1 MTGRC
6 NNDGRFQIMQLNIKH
21 YQQLLTLDHY
31 TPETRQ
37 RAKELL
43 FETQARLGVAKV
55 TLQSTGILTE
65 GHWAGFRYV

>member
-1 MTGRC
+1 MME
-6 NNDGRFQIMQLNIKH
+6 DVQIMQLNIKH

-43 FETQARLGVAKV
+43 FETQARLRFAKS
-55 TLQSTGILTE
+55 TSGPAKSTGILTE
-65 GHWAGFRYV
+65 GRWAGLR